1 MCYNTDMRMG
11 HQEIFEQIRREILAG
26 KFDGENTL
34 PSETALA
41 RRFGVSRPTMSRVTL
56 DLKREGLIVTRKG
69 AAAVLTRFAR
79 NATGSLG
86 IVVPGECYA
95 EIFTPIVRE
104 LRRVAE
110 RAGWRVLTEA
120 IKSDKPTVRV
130 REARRIAYL
139 FAKERVSGVFF
150 QPMEFVLDYTAAS
163 REVLAH
169 FDKFGIPALLLDYD
183 IVPSPERSAYDLVGI
198 DNVAAGLAVGRHLVK
213 TGARKVCFL
222 HRPGAAPT
230 VTDRLRGV
238 ALAALEAGQDW
249 SYRHNVLRCEPEN
262 RRAVSRF
269 VSAER
274 PDAIVSGNDVAAARL
289 KETLAAIKKDEGL
302 RLAGFDDVAV
312 AARLNLTT
320 CRQPLEDLAHVAFQ
334 TLLQRIK
341 SPLLPPRTIL
351 LQAPLV
357 VR

>member
-1 MCYNTDMRMG
+1 MRLG
-11 HQEIFEQIRREILAG
+11 HQEIFEQMRREILAG
-26 KFDGENTL
+26 KFDGENKL
-34 PSETALA
+34 PSEMTLA
-41 RRFGVSRPTMSRVTL
+41 RRFDVSRPTMSRVML
-56 DLKREGLIVTRKG
+56 DLKREGLIMTRQG
-69 AAAVLTRFAR
+69 APTMLTRFAR

-95 EIFTPIVRE
+95 EIFTPIVKE
-104 LRRVAE
+104 LKRVAE
-110 RAGWRVLTEA
+110 RNGWRVLTEA
-120 IKSDKPTVRV
+120 IKSDKPTVRA

-150 QPMEFVLDYTAAS
+150 QPMEFVKDYTAAS
-163 REVLAH
+163 RDVLAH
-169 FDKFGIPALLLDYD
+169 FDKYEIPVLLLDYD
-183 IVPSPERSAYDLVGI
+183 VVPSPERSTYDLVGI
-198 DNVAAGLAVGRHLVK
+198 DNVAAGLSVGRHLIK
-213 TGARKVCFL
+213 KGAKKVCFL
-222 HRPGAAPT
+222 QRPGAAPT

-238 ALAALEAGQDW
+238 ALAALEADLPW
-249 SYRHNVLRCEPEN
+249 SRKHNVLRCEPEN

-289 KETLAAIKKDEGL
+289 KETLAVIKKGANI

-312 AARLNLTT
+312 AAQLNLTT
-320 CRQPLEDLAHVAFQ
+320 CRQPLGDLAHVAFQ

-351 LQAPLV
+351 LPAPLIA
-357 VR
+357 R